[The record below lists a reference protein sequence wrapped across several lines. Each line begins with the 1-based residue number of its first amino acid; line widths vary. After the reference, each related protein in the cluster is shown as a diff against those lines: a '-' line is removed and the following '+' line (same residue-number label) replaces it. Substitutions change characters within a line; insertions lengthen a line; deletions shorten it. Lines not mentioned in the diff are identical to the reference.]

1 MNYDLSK
8 VGIEKDIQYECITT
22 TINEDGVK
30 NAAAFAFKYLG
41 EDKVFCR
48 IFEGSKTLKNIQNT
62 NEYVVNIT
70 QDPLVFTY
78 ATLDCLGDEYYTD
91 DDDIAIIKNT
101 PAYIIVDVVS
111 IEKMS
116 PDDFPIK
123 GDKNIFFIT
132 GKIRKFVVN
141 DENVKAFNRGLSAL
155 IESLVNF
162 SRYKIVDEEKRK
174 EYMDRLIENKR
185 VIDKVSDEKT
195 KNAMADLKSEY
206 EKNKFLKK
214 KKKS

>member
-1 MNYDLSK
+1 MSYDLSK

-22 TINEDGVK
+22 TINRDGVK
-30 NAAAFAFKYLG
+30 NAGAFAFKYLG
-41 EDKVFCR
+41 DDKVFCR

-91 DDDIAIIKNT
+91 DKDIAIIKNS
-101 PAYIIVDVVS
+101 PAYIIVDVED
-111 IEKMS
+111 IEKKT

-132 GKIRKFVVN
+132 GKIREFVIN
-141 DENVKAFNRGLSAL
+141 DKNTQAFNRGLSGL
-155 IESLVNF
+155 IEGLVNF
-162 SRYKIVDEEKRK
+162 SRYKIVDDDKRK
-174 EYMDRLIENKR
+174 EYMDRLIENQR
-185 VIDKVSDEKT
+185 VINKVSDEKT
-195 KNAMADLKSEY
+195 QKAMARLKAEY
-206 EKNKFLKK
+206 EKY
-214 KKKS
+214 